1 MLFENVELGATPGGA
16 ESGYGVFKSDGLEA
30 QHIGRALDDVIV
42 ERIAAAARP
51 VDAENGLSFGKYRR
65 VGRVDVFT
73 HIVGLIVAEI
83 AGSEGNDAPEAV
95 ADRDNEA
102 VAEQS
107 INPTALFI
115 PLKDAGL
122 HEQIFGDSFAL
133 AVFHKQIAVFGGESY
148 AAG

>member
-1 MLFENVELGATPGGA
+1 MLFEDVELGATPGCA
-16 ESGYGVFKSDGLEA
+16 ESSYGVFKSEGLEA

-65 VGRVDVFT
+65 VGRVDVFA

-102 VAEQS
+102 VAE
-107 INPTALFI
+107 
-115 PLKDAGL
+115 
-122 HEQIFGDSFAL
+122 
-133 AVFHKQIAVFGGESY
+133 
-148 AAG
+148 